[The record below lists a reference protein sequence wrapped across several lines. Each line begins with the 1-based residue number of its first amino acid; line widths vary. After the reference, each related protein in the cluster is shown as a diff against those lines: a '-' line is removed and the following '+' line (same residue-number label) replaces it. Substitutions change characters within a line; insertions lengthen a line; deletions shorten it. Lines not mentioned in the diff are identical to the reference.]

1 MKRPVE
7 LVEEVIRL
15 SQFPFDDIF
24 LDSIPSEEIEA
35 INKTQILLTESENT
49 PSDYGNSQF
58 ISVDYGVYIQ
68 IFYSNDPNL
77 TIDITKSEL
86 ELMQHLIEN
95 NWLVLRSTA
104 HYPDP
109 DTGQMIKNLTVQR
122 TINLSEL
129 EKH

>member
-49 PSDYGNSQF
+49 PSDYGNSRF
-58 ISVDYGVYIQ
+58 VSVDYGVYIQ

-95 NWLVLRSTA
+95 NWLVLRSAA

-109 DTGQMIKNLTVQR
+109 DTGQMIKNLTVQC
-122 TINLSEL
+122 TMNLSEL
-129 EKH
+129 EKD

>member
-1 MKRPVE
+1 MMKRPVE

-95 NWLVLRSTA
+95 NWLVLRSAA

-122 TINLSEL
+122 TMNLSEL
-129 EKH
+129 

>member
-77 TIDITKSEL
+77 KIDITKSEL

-95 NWLVLRSTA
+95 NWLVLRSIA

-122 TINLSEL
+122 TMNLSEL
-129 EKH
+129 